1 MSMINQTNLITDYI
15 NFISTAKTERL
26 CVDEAERLAVLA
38 GFRQYKHSSGILMP
52 GEKVYL
58 KGYEISHFKMENYDL
73 GD

>member
-52 GEKVYL
+52 GEKVYFKNKNK
-58 KGYEISHFKMENYDL
+58 KGFQVEAT
-73 GD
+73 